1 MHCGTSSDNSTVHFS
16 VKRKTIDSRS
26 PPGRMID
33 ARFHRQH
40 SDKKG
45 TKFTILL
52 PRQQNHRFCRK
63 HHAFFHL
70 CSILCAAFSIAEQFP
85 VSFREFLQSFF
96 FPWIVEDADCAA
108 IRVFQFVT
116 CDLVLT
122 EKLSFYSPAR
132 TFRMPEIFGAER
144 EDHGNSPPALPALRR
159 VSSQFC

>member
-16 VKRKTIDSRS
+16 VKRKTIDSLS
-26 PPGRMID
+26 PPGRMIPFPQT
-33 ARFHRQH
+33 AFRQ
-40 SDKKG
+40 KG

-85 VSFREFLQSFF
+85 VSFRKFLQSFF
-96 FPWIVEDADCAA
+96 FPWIVEDADCVA

-116 CDLVLT
+116 CDLVFT
-122 EKLSFYSPAR
+122 EKCLFTVRLAR
-132 TFRMPEIFGAER
+132 SVER

>member
-26 PPGRMID
+26 LPGRMIN

-40 SDKKG
+40 SDKRDKLYN
-45 TKFTILL
+45 FT
-52 PRQQNHRFCRK
+52 P
-63 HHAFFHL
+63 APAEP
-70 CSILCAAFSIAEQFP
+70 SILPEASCFLSSLLHPLRSVFHRRAVSSFLPEVSAKLLFP
-85 VSFREFLQSFF
+85 M
-96 FPWIVEDADCAA
+96 DCRRRRLRGHPG
-108 IRVFQFVT
+108 IPVRNLRSGFHG
-116 CDLVLT
+116 
-122 EKLSFYSPAR
+122 KMSFYSPAR